1 MCIPCANTGT
11 SRFAKLYNRTVF
23 RSGQFFRHSFG
34 SALKIDDKKCR
45 SAIAYLY
52 NNPVEK
58 QLATDVE
65 SGRWNYL
72 RYAQSSHPFSTALDQ
87 SHASKA
93 MRRAIEEVRACR
105 KADEPLNYTQI
116 ERMTKDLTVH
126 EKAQLT
132 DYIINQYNCIDYA
145 AAIHFFGSYDS
156 LVTGCN
162 TSTGSEYGVGEV
174 HHKESDII
182 YGKITRFLRKKYSF
196 EDVKEVFRL
205 DESERRS
212 LATAIARE
220 TGAPF
225 FQAAKYFHL
234 GKKAEGGQG

>member
-1 MCIPCANTGT
+1 MRGRDRVFKAGAIQHIYQDTVDGSLIFYSARDYLVLFTLISVAARKYHVQILGICFMPDHIHLLVIASSRQTLSRFVCHYT

-116 ERMTKDLTVH
+116 ERMTKDLTVLFPH
-126 EKAQLT
+126 VL
-132 DYIINQYNCIDYA
+132 
-145 AAIHFFGSYDS
+145 
-156 LVTGCN
+156 
-162 TSTGSEYGVGEV
+162 
-174 HHKESDII
+174 
-182 YGKITRFLRKKYSF
+182 
-196 EDVKEVFRL
+196 
-205 DESERRS
+205 
-212 LATAIARE
+212 
-220 TGAPF
+220 
-225 FQAAKYFHL
+225 
-234 GKKAEGGQG
+234 